1 MSQIMIT
8 EKKALTRIEKAVPRC
23 GENVNKTEKQEQN
36 GKRVLKIIEEK
47 DIRNRRHLKELGRK

>member
-1 MSQIMIT
+1 MPQIVIT
-8 EKKALTRIEKAVPRC
+8 EKKALTRIEKVIPRC

-47 DIRNRRHLKELGRK
+47 DIRNRRHPKELERK

>member
-23 GENVNKTEKQEQN
+23 GENVSKTEKQEQN

-47 DIRNRRHLKELGRK
+47 IYETGDI